1 MSAKHKCCVKCVVML
16 LLTQGEEQLTKYTEL
31 AGIARSD
38 KEEIMMKVIIRETR
52 KMEQLQMLDNETGT
66 DCTIDIIGN
75 YGGLNGQFVYDE
87 ESDVYHC
94 NQDTFVWWERVLD
107 EQQEL
112 NDRIA
117 ELKKEYGSER
127 VQEVLEA
134 VGDFDLEDQA
144 NEINAALD
152 ETFA

>member
-1 MSAKHKCCVKCVVML
+1 
-16 LLTQGEEQLTKYTEL
+16 
-31 AGIARSD
+31 
-38 KEEIMMKVIIRETR
+38 MMKVTIRETG
-52 KMEQLQMLDNETGT
+52 KMEQLQLLDNETGT

-75 YGGLNGQFVYDE
+75 YGGLDGQFVFDE
-87 ESDVYHC
+87 ESNVYHC
-94 NQDTFVWWERVLD
+94 DQDTFVWWDRVLH

-117 ELKKEYGSER
+117 ELKKEYGSQP

-152 ETFA
+152 EAFA